1 MIQRIQTVY
10 LVLAAFLLLL
20 MFSNPLAQIIL
31 PDKNYLTLMN
41 NRIFSPVDEAFK
53 SFPTWPLSIFLGV
66 IVCIE
71 MVTIFLYKKRILQKR
86 FCRFNLLM
94 MFGLLALVWYYTRFA
109 LGTWHGTKSV
119 FLWPVVCPMISIVLN
134 YLAMRAIQKDEDL
147 VRSYDR
153 IR

>member
-10 LVLAAFLLLL
+10 LVLAAFLLILL
-20 MFSNPLAQIIL
+20 FSNPIAQIIL
-31 PDKNYLTLMN
+31 SDQTYLTLMH
-41 NRIFSPVDEAFK
+41 NRIYSPVDEAFN
-53 SFPTWPLSIFLGV
+53 SFPTWPLSVFLAV
-66 IVCIE
+66 IVIIE
-71 MVTIFLYKKRILQKR
+71 LISVFLYKKRILQKR

-94 MFGLLALVWYYTRFA
+94 MFGLIALIWYYTRFT
-109 LGTWHGTKSV
+109 LGTWQGTKTV

-134 YLAMRAIQKDEDL
+134 FLAMKAIQKDEDL